1 MSPSQESPPLPRP
14 LKALL
19 VDDEP
24 VAIERFRMLLAPHA
38 EIEVVATATSAAAA
52 RARLITP
59 CTPEFPGPIDVVFL
73 DVEMP
78 GETGIAVLPSV
89 PKETVVVFVTAF
101 PQYAIQ
107 AFQVGA
113 IDYLLKPIDPERL
126 EQTID
131 RIVKLVPLLRAEPG
145 DEYDDDSAYPVD
157 SSGKH
162 APLASTATLR
172 VPLVG
177 GGGIQEVRIGTICWI
192 EGMRNYS
199 RCAIPSGSIFSAAV
213 SPTGRAICP
222 RRCSRGFQNR
232 SLSTRRSCPRAN
244 GGRATR
250 RSSPSPDARMPSRSA
265 GSPPSASARS
275 SARWSDPWKKS
286 SKTFFPLV
294 ARRKSQGFPGLRPPH
309 PAADHDSNS
318 VLSMP
323 DCRIIDRN
331 VPRFSSSCI
340 GTGTVTVP
348 ASSVFCMA
356 T

>member
-1 MSPSQESPPLPRP
+1 MSSSQESPPLPRP

-24 VAIERFRMLLAPHA
+24 VAIERFRKLLAPHA

-52 RARLITP
+52 RARLVAP
-59 CTPEFPGPIDVVFL
+59 RSPELPGPIDVVFL

-145 DEYDDDSAYPVD
+145 DEDEDDSARPVD
-157 SSGKH
+157 SSGKGT
-162 APLASTATLR
+162 PLASPATLL

-177 GGGIQEVRIGTICWI
+177 GGGIQEVLIGDICWI

-199 RCAIPSGSIFSAAV
+199 RVALRDPERLLIFRRRLANWQSDLPEAMFARISKSILINKAVLSKSEWRSRDETLLAFTGREDALTIGRLAAV
-213 SPTGRAICP
+213 RLREILG
-222 RRCSRGFQNR
+222 
-232 SLSTRRSCPRAN
+232 
-244 GGRATR
+244 
-250 RSSPSPDARMPSRSA
+250 
-265 GSPPSASARS
+265 AS
-275 SARWSDPWKKS
+275 
-286 SKTFFPLV
+286 
-294 ARRKSQGFPGLRPPH
+294 
-309 PAADHDSNS
+309 
-318 VLSMP
+318 
-323 DCRIIDRN
+323 
-331 VPRFSSSCI
+331 
-340 GTGTVTVP
+340 
-348 ASSVFCMA
+348 
-356 T
+356 

>member
-1 MSPSQESPPLPRP
+1 MSSSQESPPLPRP

-24 VAIERFRMLLAPHA
+24 VAIERFRKLLAPHA

-52 RARLITP
+52 RARLVAP
-59 CTPEFPGPIDVVFL
+59 RSPELPGPIDVVFL

-131 RIVKLVPLLRAEPG
+131 RIVKLVPLLRAEPS
-145 DEYDDDSAYPVD
+145 DDNDDDSARPVD

-162 APLASTATLR
+162 TPLASTATLR

-177 GGGIQEVRIGTICWI
+177 GGEIQEVMIGTICWI

-199 RCAIPSGSIFSAAV
+199 RVALRDPERLLIFRRRLADWQTDLPNAMFARISKSILINKAALSKSEWRSRDETLLAFTGREDALTIGRLAAV
-213 SPTGRAICP
+213 RLREILG
-222 RRCSRGFQNR
+222 
-232 SLSTRRSCPRAN
+232 
-244 GGRATR
+244 
-250 RSSPSPDARMPSRSA
+250 
-265 GSPPSASARS
+265 AS
-275 SARWSDPWKKS
+275 
-286 SKTFFPLV
+286 
-294 ARRKSQGFPGLRPPH
+294 
-309 PAADHDSNS
+309 
-318 VLSMP
+318 
-323 DCRIIDRN
+323 
-331 VPRFSSSCI
+331 
-340 GTGTVTVP
+340 
-348 ASSVFCMA
+348 
-356 T
+356 

>member
-1 MSPSQESPPLPRP
+1 MSSSQEYPSLPRP

-24 VAIERFRMLLAPHA
+24 VAIERFRKLLVPHT

-52 RARLITP
+52 RARLVAP
-59 CTPEFPGPIDVVFL
+59 RSPELPGPIDVVFL

-131 RIVKLVPLLRAEPG
+131 RIVKLVPLLRAEPS
-145 DEYDDDSAYPVD
+145 DDNDDDSARPVD

-162 APLASTATLR
+162 APLVSTATLR

-177 GGGIQEVRIGTICWI
+177 GGGIQEVMISDICWI

-199 RCAIPSGSIFSAAV
+199 RVALRDPERLLIFRRRLADWQTDLPNAMFARISKSLLINKAVLSKSEWRSRDETLLVFAGREDVLTISRLAAV
-213 SPTGRAICP
+213 RLREILG
-222 RRCSRGFQNR
+222 
-232 SLSTRRSCPRAN
+232 
-244 GGRATR
+244 
-250 RSSPSPDARMPSRSA
+250 
-265 GSPPSASARS
+265 AS
-275 SARWSDPWKKS
+275 
-286 SKTFFPLV
+286 
-294 ARRKSQGFPGLRPPH
+294 
-309 PAADHDSNS
+309 
-318 VLSMP
+318 
-323 DCRIIDRN
+323 
-331 VPRFSSSCI
+331 
-340 GTGTVTVP
+340 
-348 ASSVFCMA
+348 
-356 T
+356 

>member
-19 VDDEP
+19 VDDER
-24 VAIERFRMLLAPHA
+24 VTIERFRLLLAPHA

-59 CTPEFPGPIDVVFL
+59 CTTEFPGPIDVVFL

-145 DEYDDDSAYPVD
+145 DENDDDSADPVD

-199 RCAIPSGSIFSAAV
+199 RVALRDPQRLHIFRRRLADWQSDLPEAMFARISKSILINKAILSKSEWRSRDETLLSFAGREDALTIGRLAAV
-213 SPTGRAICP
+213 RLREILGALERPVEKVL
-222 RRCSRGFQNR
+222 QD
-232 SLSTRRSCPRAN
+232 L
-244 GGRATR
+244 
-250 RSSPSPDARMPSRSA
+250 
-265 GSPPSASARS
+265 
-275 SARWSDPWKKS
+275 
-286 SKTFFPLV
+286 FPLGRPQEKPRV
-294 ARRKSQGFPGLRPPH
+294 SWVDGRRIRRPITTRTQ
-309 PAADHDSNS
+309 S
-318 VLSMP
+318 
-323 DCRIIDRN
+323 CRCRTA
-331 VPRFSSSCI
+331 
-340 GTGTVTVP
+340 G
-348 ASSVFCMA
+348 
-356 T
+356 

>member
-1 MSPSQESPPLPRP
+1 MSSSQESPPLPRP

-24 VAIERFRMLLAPHA
+24 VAIERFRKLLAPHA

-52 RARLITP
+52 RARLVAP
-59 CTPEFPGPIDVVFL
+59 RSPELPGPIDVVFL

-89 PKETVVVFVTAF
+89 PKETVVVFVTAI

-145 DEYDDDSAYPVD
+145 DEDEDDSARPVD
-157 SSGKH
+157 SSGKGT
-162 APLASTATLR
+162 PLASPATLL

-177 GGGIQEVRIGTICWI
+177 GGGIQEVLIGDICWI

-199 RCAIPSGSIFSAAV
+199 RVALRDPERLLIFRRRLANWQSDLPEAMFARISKSILINKAVLSKSEWRSRDETLLAFTGREDALTIGRLAAV
-213 SPTGRAICP
+213 RLREILG
-222 RRCSRGFQNR
+222 
-232 SLSTRRSCPRAN
+232 
-244 GGRATR
+244 
-250 RSSPSPDARMPSRSA
+250 
-265 GSPPSASARS
+265 AS
-275 SARWSDPWKKS
+275 
-286 SKTFFPLV
+286 
-294 ARRKSQGFPGLRPPH
+294 
-309 PAADHDSNS
+309 
-318 VLSMP
+318 
-323 DCRIIDRN
+323 
-331 VPRFSSSCI
+331 
-340 GTGTVTVP
+340 
-348 ASSVFCMA
+348 
-356 T
+356 